1 MLLWRGESAAGLHH
15 RVSPASGRRQQ
26 PSPHM
31 VAPGSDVNR
40 GGGDGWAFAGP
51 AATRERLTFWS
62 CPVPVTGDLTRLKRE
77 IEALREL
84 VSRPRTSAAALTP
97 SERMALR
104 GEVDRFIQSL
114 DEIRDRLKS

>member
-1 MLLWRGESAAGLHH
+1 
-15 RVSPASGRRQQ
+15 VPA
-26 PSPHM
+26 
-31 VAPGSDVNR
+31 
-40 GGGDGWAFAGP
+40 
-51 AATRERLTFWS
+51 
-62 CPVPVTGDLTRLKRE
+62 TGDLTRLKRE

-97 SERMALR
+97 HERMSLR

>member
-1 MLLWRGESAAGLHH
+1 
-15 RVSPASGRRQQ
+15 VPA
-26 PSPHM
+26 
-31 VAPGSDVNR
+31 
-40 GGGDGWAFAGP
+40 
-51 AATRERLTFWS
+51 
-62 CPVPVTGDLTRLKRE
+62 TGDLTRLKRE

-97 SERMALR
+97 SDRMALR

>member
-1 MLLWRGESAAGLHH
+1 MGH
-15 RVSPASGRRQQ
+15 P
-26 PSPHM
+26 
-31 VAPGSDVNR
+31 
-40 GGGDGWAFAGP
+40 
-51 AATRERLTFWS
+51 TFWS
-62 CPVPVTGDLTRLKRE
+62 YPVPATGDLTRLKRE

-84 VSRPRTSAAALTP
+84 VSRPRTSAAALSP